1 MSNAMTA
8 SQLLEDLQSL
18 PETER
23 SRFFLLLASRAF
35 GGDDLSYEQVFGHL
49 AGELFTA
56 SEAAE
61 YLEISLPTFR
71 RYVQRG
77 AIAPV
82 QLLGRNQ
89 MYATG
94 DLKALKRTRHPQ
106 RPATA

>member
-8 SQLLEDLQSL
+8 SQLLEDLRSL

-35 GGDDLSYEQVFGHL
+35 GEDDLSYEQVFGHL

-77 AIAPV
+77 VIAPV

-94 DLKALKRTRHPQ
+94 DLKVLKRTRHPQ
-106 RPATA
+106 RPDTA

>member
-1 MSNAMTA
+1 MSDAMTA
-8 SQLLEDLQSL
+8 AQLIQELQSL
-18 PETER
+18 PDTER
-23 SRFFLLLASRAF
+23 SKFFQLLESRAF
-35 GGDDLSYEQVFGHL
+35 GGHSFSYEQVFGHL

-77 AIAPV
+77 LIAPV

-89 MYATG
+89 MYTTG
-94 DLKALKRTRHPQ
+94 DLKAFKRTVR
-106 RPATA
+106 RKLSAIV